1 MPAPFSLFTRI
12 PFWVQILAGLVLG
25 VVLGLVARNGD
36 VAWLSTTL
44 TTVGELFIQLLKLA
58 VPPLVFTAVV
68 ASIAN
73 LRGVTNAARLAGRTL
88 MWFMATSLL
97 AVIVGLG
104 LGLLTNPG
112 RGVTLDTGAAAAPKH
127 VGTWTDFLTGIIPTN
142 PVGAFVDGNV
152 LQIVFLGAVVGAAAL
167 QLGAKASRSWPAT
180 PRCWSWSRR
189 RCGGSSAWPRSA
201 RSGSSA
207 RRSQYG
213 WDLLAPLATF
223 TVDVYLGCL
232 IVLGVV
238 YPALLLW
245 FGRLSPRRFYA
256 GAWPAIQLAFVSR
269 SSVGTMPL
277 TQKVTAERLGVP
289 KDYASF
295 AVPFGATTKMDGCA
309 AIYPALAAIFVAQVF
324 GVPLGV
330 KDLCSSRSSPSSAP
344 RRRPA

>member
-1 MPAPFSLFTRI
+1 MPALLSSFKRI

-25 VVLGLVARNGD
+25 VALGLVARSGD

-97 AVIVGLG
+97 AVVVGLG

-167 QLGAKASRSWPAT
+167 QLGAKARAVPGAEHLRAGAGPEGAVVGHPARPDRHPRAHRQGRVAVRLGPARAAGDVHRRRLPRLPHRPRRGLPRAAARVRPAQPAAASTPAPGRPSSSRSCPA
-180 PRCWSWSRR
+180 
-189 RCGGSSAWPRSA
+189 PRSA
-201 RSGSSA
+201 RC
-207 RRSQYG
+207 R
-213 WDLLAPLATF
+213 
-223 TVDVYLGCL
+223 
-232 IVLGVV
+232 
-238 YPALLLW
+238 
-245 FGRLSPRRFYA
+245 
-256 GAWPAIQLAFVSR
+256 
-269 SSVGTMPL
+269 
-277 TQKVTAERLGVP
+277 
-289 KDYASF
+289 
-295 AVPFGATTKMDGCA
+295 
-309 AIYPALAAIFVAQVF
+309 
-324 GVPLGV
+324 
-330 KDLCSSRSSPSSAP
+330 
-344 RRRPA
+344 